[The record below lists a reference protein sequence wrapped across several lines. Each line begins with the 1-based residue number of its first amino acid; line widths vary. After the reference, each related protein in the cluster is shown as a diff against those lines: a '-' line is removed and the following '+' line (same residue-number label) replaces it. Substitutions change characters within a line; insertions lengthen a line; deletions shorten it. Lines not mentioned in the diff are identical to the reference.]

1 MKRDPSIHLKKSSLH
16 KLAREYVVQSNNAIK
31 VTQAIDLVNFLI
43 KNGGK
48 HNATNRSI
56 LVSNARVEK
65 KVDNVLKSSQ
75 SDTMFMAVL
84 IKMTRISLG
93 HRGVSEIKSGSRD
106 WGVVKQMTS
115 AALEFC
121 STFDLP
127 KKEGFTK
134 YLKIGMEKMAK
145 FGLTKYLSMKEAIFT
160 TYESHLEILSDKW
173 PNNTKNTHNEY
184 VNRIFNI
191 TGLNND
197 YTKNP
202 EKYVYFV
209 RVTKYCME
217 VGLLPKQYLEAQF
230 NGIGFKDTYPD
241 PAQLVGDKANERLNR
256 YLFEHKIK
264 INEKKK
270 NPTDWKKILGH
281 G

>member
-1 MKRDPSIHLKKSSLH
+1 MKRDPSIHLKKSSLV
-16 KLAREYVVQSNNAIK
+16 KLAREYVIQSNGAIK
-31 VTQAIDLVNFLI
+31 VNQAIDLVNFLV

-56 LVSNARVEK
+56 LVSNAKVEK

-75 SDTMFMAVL
+75 SDTMLMAVL

-106 WGVVKQMTS
+106 WGVVKQITA

-121 STFDLP
+121 SVFDLP

-134 YLKIGMEKMAK
+134 YLKIGMGKMAK
-145 FGLTKYLSMKEAIFT
+145 FGLTKYLSMKESIFT
-160 TYESHLEILSDKW
+160 SHESYLEIISDKW

-184 VNRIFNI
+184 VSRIFNN
-191 TGLNND
+191 TGLTND

-209 RVTKYCME
+209 RVTKYCIE
-217 VGLLPKQYLEAQF
+217 SGLSHKQYLEAQF
-230 NGIGFKDTYPD
+230 NGIGFKDSYPD
-241 PAQLVGDKANERLNR
+241 PAQLIGDKATERLNR

-264 INEKKK
+264 IREKTKQT
-270 NPTDWKKILGH
+270 TDWKKILGN